1 MAMIKRR
8 ICRYRRRLA
17 LKENKQIMTVVMAME
32 KVRTRKRGVDHQ
44 GVVIRA
50 KIPALRENMEKVAA
64 NLAAPLD
71 T

>member
-1 MAMIKRR
+1 
-8 ICRYRRRLA
+8 
-17 LKENKQIMTVVMAME
+17 MTVVMAME

-44 GVVIRA
+44 GVVIKA
-50 KIPALRENMEKVAA
+50 KIPALRENMEKATA